1 MAVASKLRIG
11 RKGELRLHRADGSS
25 ARYGIRIGRT
35 GIMFYDQLRREWHKY
50 EYDSIIRSSDGSAV
64 KFMVEW
70 IDE

>member
-1 MAVASKLRIG
+1 
-11 RKGELRLHRADGSS
+11 
-25 ARYGIRIGRT
+25 
-35 GIMFYDQLRREWHKY
+35 MFYDQLRREWHKY